1 MRERSENFGSDAER
15 IHGLIR
21 SSLYA
26 CPRRA
31 GPQLLGVNAVY
42 STPAAKAEVRQ
53 QRHAP
58 PSQQSYELINLAALD
73 SLMAVRA
80 HVYLFSVILVQMR
93 L

>member
-21 SSLYA
+21 SALYA

-31 GPQLLGVNAVY
+31 GPHLLGVNALY
-42 STPAAKAEVRQ
+42 STQTVKAEVRQ

-73 SLMAVRA
+73 PLLAVRP
-80 HVYLFSVILVQMR
+80 HVYLFPVILVQVR